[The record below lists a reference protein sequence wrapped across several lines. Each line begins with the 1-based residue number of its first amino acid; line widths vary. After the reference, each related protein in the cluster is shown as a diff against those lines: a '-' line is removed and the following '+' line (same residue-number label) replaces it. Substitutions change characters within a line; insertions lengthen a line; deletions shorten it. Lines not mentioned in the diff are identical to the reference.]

1 MSLLPNELDI
11 IKQQLG
17 VSLTRIGAE
26 PYITYTAIFDKVV
39 QPYLYDNYTT
49 SSTAVASAGT
59 QVVTL
64 AANPAAPNNSALLTY
79 NVGQTCVIDV
89 GPSQELATIQ
99 VLSGLSATFTFANTH
114 PAGFQI
120 YPAGAEYQVRQ
131 ILARIS
137 AIETQMLTVAPITA
151 GMSQVDDSIRIF
163 ASSKGSQRGATLD
176 KFGSLQEQRMA
187 ARDDLAGAIGFA
199 NLWRTTM
206 KAGGTG
212 GYSGRAEVY

>member
-1 MSLLPNELDI
+1 MSLFPNELDI

-26 PYITYTAIFDKVV
+26 PYIAYTAIFDKVV

-49 SSTAVASAGT
+49 SSTAVVAAGT
-59 QVVTL
+59 LAVTL
-64 AANPAAPNNSALLTY
+64 ASNPAAPNNSALLTY
-79 NVGQTCVIDV
+79 NVGQSCVIDV
-89 GPSQELATIQ
+89 GPSQELSTIQ
-99 VLSGLSATFTFANTH
+99 VLAGLTATFAFANPH
-114 PAGFQI
+114 PAGFLL

-131 ILARIS
+131 ILARIA

-151 GMSQVDDSIRIF
+151 GMSQVDDSIRIY
-163 ASSKGSQRGATLD
+163 ASSKGNQRGATLD
-176 KFGSLQEQRMA
+176 KFGSLQEQRMQ

-212 GYSGRAEVY
+212 GYTGRTEIY